1 MGVFLWVAVFVLV
14 TVALVLLCK
23 VLLLGTKDVDEKN
36 KVNED
41 EGKKGLDLS
50 KESGGEVKRAA
61 IWANGNEKT
70 YLNRKRSPNRNKAAS
85 RTDRKRS
92 SSDDSDVG
100 YSPTSVYT
108 YDDDDS
114 GRCGRSWGGS
124 ESSGGHGGSHGGGH
138 DTGGSDSGDS
148 GGGACD

>member
-1 MGVFLWVAVFVLV
+1 MSAFLWIVAFAVISAALIFVCRIIFLGSEV
-14 TVALVLLCK
+14 T
-23 VLLLGTKDVDEKN
+23 DS

-61 IWANGNEKT
+61 VWANGNEQT

-85 RTDRKRS
+85 RTNRKRS

-100 YSPTSVYT
+100 YSPTPVYT